1 MQEYQFVRHLKDL
14 GQKDLSIA
22 GGKGANLGEMIAAGL
37 PVPEGFIVL
46 VDAYRKFVAEN
57 KIEKEIITLPSI
69 AADGQS
75 ENLKEAVERV
85 KELFVKGKIPAEI
98 LKEID
103 ELYTG
108 IGKPPVAVR
117 SSATAEDLPGA
128 SFAGQYSTFLNVNGK
143 EEFHEA
149 IKKCWASLWNE
160 RALSYRSKQ
169 NIVSENLAHGVV
181 IQKMITA
188 EKSGILFTANPV
200 NGRRDQLSLSSSW
213 GLGEAIVSGE
223 VDPDQWIIDKNTGET
238 VSAYIA
244 EKKVMTVRKA
254 GGVELVR
261 VEPRKQEEVTLD
273 EAERKELLD
282 MAMKVEEYFRSP
294 QDLEWAYAEGRF
306 YLVQTRP
313 ITALYPMPQPEDP
326 GDKLHIYMNISLYSV
341 GTHDPFTPLAV
352 DIWKNTYKN
361 IGRRIN
367 RKYYH
372 EPVYWS
378 KSAGGRLFLDI
389 TEFIKLKQFQDKLVN
404 DKKFNKDPVTIK
416 LIMQLLERDKEKLQK
431 PKTPFLKSIYNII
444 AKVNPWFIRFI
455 IASLPKIAYGV
466 LFPNKAVNKAYLFGS
481 TKIAK
486 LEEERKKL
494 QTSKEKLDFIE
505 RIGPENILFNSFEI
519 LFYGAVSLSYADKA
533 RKVINKHGLDAS
545 EVDKVERAVPNCV
558 TTEMGME
565 MLQMAK
571 QFDQAGEVPAPE
583 HPEIKKF
590 LVKYGHRANE
600 EIDFGLPTWN
610 EEPGYVVS
618 LIRSYIENKTY
629 QQGIEKFNHDMK
641 EAEQAIERLTAQL
654 KDKGAR
660 RDAKKV
666 EKWLRDHRKLFG
678 IRELPKFMLLKTMS
692 LVREILLEIGEELQ
706 AAGRLELMDDIFM
719 VNIRDITSAELL
731 HEKVRHN
738 REEYL
743 REVQR
748 KAIPRIITS
757 TGETFYSAM
766 EDDSDDPYRGIPVS
780 PGDCEGTVK
789 VLNHPH
795 ESDKLKQGDIL
806 VTTATNPAW
815 TPLFLIIGGLIMETG
830 GPISHG
836 SVVARE
842 YGIPAVVG
850 VKDATAR
857 FKDGQRVRINGETGL
872 VKILNGD

>member
-1 MQEYQFVRHLKDL
+1 V
-14 GQKDLSIA
+14 
-22 GGKGANLGEMIAAGL
+22 
-37 PVPEGFIVL
+37 
-46 VDAYRKFVAEN
+46 
-57 KIEKEIITLPSI
+57 
-69 AADGQS
+69 
-75 ENLKEAVERV
+75 
-85 KELFVKGKIPAEI
+85 
-98 LKEID
+98 
-103 ELYTG
+103 
-108 IGKPPVAVR
+108 
-117 SSATAEDLPGA
+117 
-128 SFAGQYSTFLNVNGK
+128 
-143 EEFHEA
+143 
-149 IKKCWASLWNE
+149 
-160 RALSYRSKQ
+160 
-169 NIVSENLAHGVV
+169 
-181 IQKMITA
+181 
-188 EKSGILFTANPV
+188 
-200 NGRRDQLSLSSSW
+200 
-213 GLGEAIVSGE
+213 
-223 VDPDQWIIDKNTGET
+223 IDKNSGET
-238 VSAYIA
+238 VSEYVAS
-244 EKKVMTVRKA
+244 KKVMTIRKA
-254 GGVELVR
+254 GGVELVS
-261 VEPRKQEEVTLD
+261 VEPRKQKEITLD
-273 EAERKELLD
+273 AAERKELLD
-282 MAMKVEEYFRSP
+282 MALKVEEYFRSP
-294 QDLEWAYAEGRF
+294 QDLEWTFTEARF

-326 GDKLHIYMNISLYSV
+326 GDKLHIYMNMSLYSV
-341 GTHDPFTPLAV
+341 GTHEPFTPLAV
-352 DIWKNTYKN
+352 EIWKNTYKN

-389 TEFIKLKQFQDKLVN
+389 TELIKLKQFQNKLVN
-404 DKKFNKDPVTIK
+404 DKKFDKDPVTIK
-416 LIMQLLERDKEKLQK
+416 LIMQLLERDKEKLRK
-431 PKTPFLKSIYNII
+431 PKTPFLKSIFNII
-444 AKVNPWFIRFI
+444 SKVNPWFIKFI
-455 IASLPKIAYGV
+455 ITSLPKIAYGV

-494 QTSKEKLDFIE
+494 QTIKEKLAFIE

-533 RKVINKHGLDAS
+533 RKIINKHGLDAS

-565 MLQMAK
+565 MLQLAK
-571 QFDQAGEVPAPE
+571 QFDQTGEEPAPD
-583 HPEIKKF
+583 HPDIKKF
-590 LVKYGHRANE
+590 LLKYGHRANE

-610 EEPGYVVS
+610 EKPGYVVS

-629 QQGIEKFNHDMK
+629 QQGLEKFKQDMK

-654 KDKGAR
+654 KGKGAR
-660 RDAKKV
+660 REAKKV

-706 AAGRLELMDDIFM
+706 AAGRLENRDDIFM
-719 VNIRDITSAELL
+719 VNTRDITSAELL

-738 REEYL
+738 REEFL
-743 REVQR
+743 REMQR
-748 KAIPRIITS
+748 KTPRIMTS

-766 EDDSDDPYRGIPVS
+766 QDESDDPYRGVPVS

-795 ESDKLKQGDIL
+795 ESDKLQQGDIL

-857 FKDGQRVRINGETGL
+857 FKDGQKVSINGETGTI
-872 VKILNGD
+872 KILNGD